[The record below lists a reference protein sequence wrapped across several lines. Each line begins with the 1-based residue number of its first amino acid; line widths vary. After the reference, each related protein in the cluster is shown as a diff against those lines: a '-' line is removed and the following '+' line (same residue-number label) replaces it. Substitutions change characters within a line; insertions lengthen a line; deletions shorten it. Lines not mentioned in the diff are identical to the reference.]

1 MRSPSITIDMAP
13 APRAEE
19 LRNYGAEELAENTE
33 KTERDA
39 FGHLLALSPERIK
52 ETSTVYLT
60 ARRSE

>member
-1 MRSPSITIDMAP
+1 MAP

-33 KTERDA
+33 NTERDA
-39 FGHLLALSPERIK
+39 FGHLLALSLERIK